1 MIEEQKQ
8 GKTAV
13 VTNSYSIMTATMAVL
28 VLISASSFLSLP
40 HVDNIQVAYGQGFQ
54 NIVQGQLTK
63 PATNATGSDNATST
77 PSFPSLAAGGEQVG
91 SFAIIHSDN
100 NIVAT
105 VTMNVPVSTQGN
117 VYEAWLVDDT
127 TGHHHSLGMLT
138 PDSFGPRTQDT
149 LSLTQDMVNPYLYDK
164 IVVTEES
171 EINLAP
177 TPSTIIVGGSDIP
190 DPFGG

>member
-1 MIEEQKQ
+1 
-8 GKTAV
+8 
-13 VTNSYSIMTATMAVL
+13 MAVL

-54 NIVQGQLTK
+54 NIAQGQLTK
-63 PATNATGSDNATST
+63 PATNATGSDNATSA

-105 VTMNVPVSTQGN
+105 VTMDVPVSTQGN

-127 TGHHHSLGMLT
+127 TGHYHSLGMLT

>member
-1 MIEEQKQ
+1 MI
-8 GKTAV
+8 
-13 VTNSYSIMTATMAVL
+13 VTKSYSIVAATMVVL
-28 VLISASSFLSLP
+28 VLISASSFLPLP

-105 VTMNVPVSTQGN
+105 VTMDVPVSTQGN

-177 TPSTIIVGGSDIP
+177 TPSTIIAGGSDIP

>member
-1 MIEEQKQ
+1 MIEELKQ

-13 VTNSYSIMTATMAVL
+13 VTNSYSIMAATMAVL

-105 VTMNVPVSTQGN
+105 VTMNVPISTQGN

>member
-1 MIEEQKQ
+1 M
-8 GKTAV
+8 
-13 VTNSYSIMTATMAVL
+13 ATTIVVL
-28 VLISASSFLSLP
+28 VLISAAPFLSLP
-40 HVDNIQVAYGQGFQ
+40 HVDNVQVAYGQGFQ
-54 NIVQGQLTK
+54 NIVQGQITK
-63 PATNATGSDNATST
+63 PVTNATGSDNATST
-77 PSFPSLAAGGEQVG
+77 PSFPSLPAGGEQVG
-91 SFAIIHSDN
+91 TLAIIHSDN

-171 EINLAP
+171 EINVAP
-177 TPSTIIVGGSDIP
+177 TPSTIVAGGSDIP

>member
-13 VTNSYSIMTATMAVL
+13 VTNSYSIMAATMAVL
-28 VLISASSFLSLP
+28 VLISASPFLPLP
-40 HVDNIQVAYGQGFQ
+40 HVDIIQVAYGQGFQ

-77 PSFPSLAAGGEQVG
+77 PSFPTLAAGGEQVG

>member
-63 PATNATGSDNATST
+63 PATNVTGSDNATST
-77 PSFPSLAAGGEQVG
+77 PSFPSLAASGEQVG